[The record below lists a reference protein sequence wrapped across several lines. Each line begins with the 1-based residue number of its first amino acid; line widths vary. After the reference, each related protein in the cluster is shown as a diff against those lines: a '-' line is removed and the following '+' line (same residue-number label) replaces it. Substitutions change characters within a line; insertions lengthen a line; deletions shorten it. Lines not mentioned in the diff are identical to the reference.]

1 MTDNTRIGAT
11 VAGYRIQSLLGRGGM
26 SIVYLAEHVQLGRIV
41 ALKLLAPALCLDPDF
56 RERFAYESRRASEV
70 EHPNV
75 VPIFDAGEAE
85 GQLFIAMRY
94 IEGCDLKTLIRREG
108 SLGIGR
114 TLFILEQAGDALD
127 AAHDQGLIHRDVKP
141 ANILV
146 SEPSDR
152 VYLTDFGIV
161 KHTASQGLTKTGFL
175 LGTIDYAAP
184 EQIEGLPVDART
196 DVYALGCVLYECLAG
211 QAPFERDSELAVMH
225 AHLVQ
230 APPALSKVHPEL
242 PRGLDAVIAKAMAK
256 AKDDRYETCAELIA
270 AARLAALERRPTS
283 AAAVAEAV
291 PPPADAS
298 EPVAVAAAGA
308 ALAGAPSP
316 PAEPAAA
323 PETSSAP
330 TMPPAAAVA
339 APAGRRSG
347 PSLPVIAGVMVVA
360 AILSGL
366 ATYLFTRGS
375 GTPHAATT
383 GASTTPSTAPGTASQ
398 GAETTASTASGS
410 TSGSTATTAST
421 ASGTTGQGT
430 ATTPALGGQAQ
441 ILQAM
446 IKDPAIAKTCKK
458 ARFPGGLATLLCTA
472 KTAGG
477 ATIQLHVDH
486 FGTLQ
491 VLKHA
496 YSNDALSGFTAAG
509 GAADSGACSSATWLG
524 EGPWGGSRGRRACFL
539 GTASTEGCTGLGRAR
554 CAMIYWYDQPSRVF
568 VRAVLPGTD
577 TAALADWWTTKAKG
591 FGA

>member
-41 ALKLLAPALCLDPDF
+41 ALKLLAPSLCLDPDF

-146 SEPSDR
+146 SESSDR

-230 APPALSKVHPEL
+230 APPALSSVRPDL
-242 PRGLDAVIAKAMAK
+242 ARGLDAVIAKAMAK
-256 AKDDRYETCAELIA
+256 AKDDRFATCAELIA

-283 AAAVAEAV
+283 AADVVAPV
-291 PPPADAS
+291 SPHAS
-298 EPVAVAAAGA
+298 EPVVVAATGA
-308 ALAGAPSP
+308 ALAALPPLDPAAVPGAPSTPVMPP
-316 PAEPAAA
+316 PAPAVA
-323 PETSSAP
+323 P
-330 TMPPAAAVA
+330 VA
-339 APAGRRSG
+339 APASRRSG
-347 PSLPVIAGVMVVA
+347 PSLVVIAGVMLVA

-366 ATYLFTRGS
+366 ATYLFTGGS
-375 GTPHAATT
+375 GSPHAATT
-383 GASTTPSTAPGTASQ
+383 GASTVPSAPAEVLTHSGATTASSP
-398 GAETTASTASGS
+398 TTATAGSTTESTASG
-410 TSGSTATTAST
+410 ATITVL
-421 ASGTTGQGT
+421 
-430 ATTPALGGQAQ
+430 PAAAKL
-441 ILQAM
+441 IN
-446 IKDPAIAKTCKK
+446 DPAIARTCKLPPH
-458 ARFPGGLATLLCTA
+458 PGGLVTLLCTA
-472 KTAGG
+472 TTPTGE
-477 ATIQLHVDH
+477 TIYLHVDKFRSTH
-486 FGTLQ
+486 
-491 VLKHA
+491 LKQG
-496 YSNDALSGFTAAG
+496 YSDDALGPLIKAG
-509 GAADSGACSSATWLG
+509 GSTNAGSCTSTTWQG
-524 EGPWGGSRGRRACFL
+524 EGPWSGQRGGRGRRACFV
-539 GTASTEGCTGLGRAR
+539 GTSASEGCKGLGAPS
-554 CAMIYWYDQPSRVF
+554 CAMLFWYDERSSVF
-568 VRAVLPGTD
+568 ARAVLPGTD
-577 TAALADWWTTKAKG
+577 AAPLSVWSGSHLELSA
-591 FGA
+591 

>member
-41 ALKLLAPALCLDPDF
+41 ALKLLAPSLCLDPDF

-94 IEGCDLKTLIRREG
+94 IEGCDLKTLIRRDG

-230 APPALSKVHPEL
+230 APPALSSVRPDL
-242 PRGLDAVIAKAMAK
+242 ARGLDAVIAKAMAK
-256 AKDDRYETCAELIA
+256 AKDDRFATCAELIA

-283 AAAVAEAV
+283 AADVVVAVS
-291 PPPADAS
+291 PHAS
-298 EPVAVAAAGA
+298 EPVVVAATGA
-308 ALAGAPSP
+308 ALAAPP
-316 PAEPAAA
+316 PRDPAAA
-323 PETSSAP
+323 PGAP
-330 TMPPAAAVA
+330 STPAMPPPAPAVAPVA
-339 APAGRRSG
+339 APASRRSG
-347 PSLPVIAGVMVVA
+347 PSLVVIAGVMLVA

-375 GTPHAATT
+375 GTRHAATT
-383 GASTTPSTAPGTASQ
+383 GAPTTPSAASGGTTSQ
-398 GAETTASTASGS
+398 ATETTSSTASS
-410 TSGSTATTAST
+410 TTS
-421 ASGTTGQGT
+421 QGT

-446 IKDPAIAKTCKK
+446 ITDPAIAKSCKK

-486 FGTLQ
+486 FGTVQ
-491 VLKHA
+491 VLKHG
-496 YSNDALSGFTAAG
+496 YSNDAVSGFTAAG
-509 GAADSGACSSATWLG
+509 GVANRGACSSATWLG

-539 GTASTEGCTGLGRAR
+539 GTASTEGCTGLGHVR
-554 CAMIYWYDQPSRVF
+554 CAMIYWYEEPSRVF

-577 TAALADWWTTKAKG
+577 TAALADWWTSNVQG
-591 FGA
+591 FHA

>member
-1 MTDNTRIGAT
+1 
-11 VAGYRIQSLLGRGGM
+11 M

-383 GASTTPSTAPGTASQ
+383 GASTIPSTAPGTAS
-398 GAETTASTASGS
+398 
-410 TSGSTATTAST
+410 
-421 ASGTTGQGT
+421 QGT